1 MSGQDSRKAPSSS
14 EEGVGGGGP
23 TREVLLSRAAEMRRN
38 PTEAERRLWM
48 ALRNSQLSGEK
59 FRRQAIIGNRIVD
72 FFCPAK
78 GLIVEID
85 GETHDPEQDRL
96 RDARM
101 LERHGFR
108 TLRFTNL
115 QVLTEQDG
123 VLASID
129 MALASTPERWNRAD
143 PTTPQPPPL
152 KRRGSIAP
160 TIAAALRAAAERLA
174 GTSDTARL
182 DAEVLMAHALGV
194 SRSDVLLR
202 HMGDESPTRFDAL
215 VERRALHEPVA
226 YITGTQEFYGRTFQ
240 VTSDVLIPRPDSE
253 SVVEAALEAAP
264 AAGRF
269 LDCGVGSGAL
279 LLTLMAERPGAEG
292 VGIDRSEGALAVA
305 AANARQLS
313 LTPWLERRDWTQP
326 GWSEELGRFSLVI
339 ANPPYVE
346 TGADLDPDVTRWEPA
361 GALFAGA
368 DGLDDYRS
376 LVPQLPA
383 LLAHGGAAVLEIGA
397 AQADAV
403 SEIARAA
410 GFSAELRRDLGGR
423 PRALILRL
431 GLGNAIVTH

>member
-1 MSGQDSRKAPSSS
+1 MSGRDATKAPSSS

-59 FRRQAIIGNRIVD
+59 FRRQAIIGRRIVD

-85 GETHDPEQDRL
+85 GETHDQEQDGL
-96 RDARM
+96 RDGRM
-101 LERHGFR
+101 LERHGLR

-129 MALASTPERWNRAD
+129 MALASTPERWKRAD
-143 PTTPQPPPL
+143 PTTPQLPPL
-152 KRRGSIAP
+152 KWRGSIAP

-202 HMGDESPTRFDAL
+202 HMGDAAPPGFEDL
-215 VERRALHEPVA
+215 VERRAGHEPVA
-226 YITGTQEFYGRTFQ
+226 YITGTQEFYGRSFH
-240 VTSDVLIPRPDSE
+240 VTSDVLIPRADSE
-253 SVVEAALEAAP
+253 AVVEAALEAVP
-264 AAGRF
+264 SAGRF

-292 VGIDRSEGALAVA
+292 VGIDRSEAALAVA
-305 AANARQLS
+305 AANARALG
-313 LTPWLERRDWTQP
+313 LTAGLERRDWTRP
-326 GWSEELGRFSLVI
+326 GWSEGLGRFSLVI

-346 TGADLDPDVTRWEPA
+346 AGAELDPDVARWEPA

-368 DGLDDYRS
+368 DGLDDYRI
-376 LVPQLPA
+376 LGPQLPA
-383 LLAHGGAAVLEIGA
+383 LLAEGGVAVLEIGA
-397 AQADAV
+397 TQADAV
-403 SEIARAA
+403 AAIARAA
-410 GFSAELRRDLGGR
+410 GFAAELCRDLGGR

-431 GLGNAIVTH
+431 GLGNAAVTH